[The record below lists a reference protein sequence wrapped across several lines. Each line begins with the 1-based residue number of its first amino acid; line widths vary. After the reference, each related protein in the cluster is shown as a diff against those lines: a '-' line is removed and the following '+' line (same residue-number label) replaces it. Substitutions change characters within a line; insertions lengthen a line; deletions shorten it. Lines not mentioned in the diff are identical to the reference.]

1 MSSLDFDEDDEKKLL
16 FVAVESGDG
25 IGLLKNR
32 KKVKKKH
39 LSNGLSKLSAIK
51 RTWDDV
57 VWLTSI
63 YGVLTRVRGS

>member
-32 KKVKKKH
+32 KKVKKK
-39 LSNGLSKLSAIK
+39 N
-51 RTWDDV
+51 
-57 VWLTSI
+57 I
-63 YGVLTRVRGS
+63 YQMDWVNYLQ

>member
-51 RTWDDV
+51 RT
-57 VWLTSI
+57 
-63 YGVLTRVRGS
+63 